1 MSFFG
6 LGGGSK
12 QPEIS
17 SEQKIKAAENELDMV
32 TTMFNHL
39 LDSCYRKCFDK
50 RYDTGDLT
58 KDESVCIDRCVT
70 KYFAANVKVGE
81 SMQDLGKS
89 GALGRPNVP

>member
-6 LGGGSK
+6 LGGGNAGAP
-12 QPEIS
+12 QLS

-32 TTMFNHL
+32 TRMFNQL

-50 RYDTGDLT
+50 NYDNGELT
-58 KDESVCIDRCVT
+58 KNESLCVDRCVT

-81 SMQDLGKS
+81 SMQELGQN
-89 GALGRPNVP
+89 GNLGRPTP